1 MAIQLLK
8 EMDKLKI
15 LITGNRGFVGS
26 ATQKL
31 LEENGHKVIG
41 YDLMEGFDIRDRQ
54 QLDKFINFERP
65 DRILHLAAIAR
76 FAEADANPI
85 LANETNI
92 QGTRNVVGVAEKYH
106 IPLVYSSTGSAIMP
120 LDKFEPPYKEDIRAC
135 GNSVYGCSKAIAEFY
150 VRQHTPH
157 IVLRYAH
164 IYGAEKRMHGLIG
177 GFLDR
182 INFGMKPILYGGKQ
196 NNDFVYILDIAEAN
210 MKALI
215 APWDKWNQIYNV
227 GSGEELSAEEAGNI
241 VCEIAGYT
249 GGVEIKE
256 GRTVDPSR
264 FVFDTSK
271 SERMLGYKAKY
282 PFREGLIDMFKKIEE
297 EKNAKK

>member
-1 MAIQLLK
+1 MK
-8 EMDKLKI
+8 VNKV
-15 LITGNRGFVGS
+15 LITGSEGFVGS
-26 ATQKL
+26 ETEKL
-31 LEENGHKVIG
+31 LIENNIKVFK
-41 YDLMEGFDIRDRQ
+41 YDLMLGQDIRDRQ
-54 QLDKFINFERP
+54 QFDNFVKEHNP

-92 QGTRNVVGVAEKYH
+92 QGTKNVVGVAEKYH

-177 GFLDR
+177 GYLDR

-196 NNDFVYILDIAEAN
+196 NNDFVYILDIAQAN
-210 MKALI
+210 MLALI

-241 VCEIAGYT
+241 VCEIAGYK
-249 GGVEIKE
+249 GGVEIRE

-264 FVFDTSK
+264 FIFDTSK
-271 SERMLGYKAKY
+271 SERMLGYKAQY
-282 PFREGLIDMFKKIEE
+282 NFRDGLVDMFKKIEE

>member
-1 MAIQLLK
+1 M
-8 EMDKLKI
+8 KI
-15 LITGNRGFVGS
+15 VITGNKGFVGS
-26 ATQKL
+26 ATSKL
-31 LEENGHKVIG
+31 LKENGHEVIG
-41 YDLMEGFDIRDRQ
+41 YDIMDGFDIRDRQ
-54 QLDKFINFERP
+54 QFDKFIAENKP

-76 FAEADANPI
+76 FVEADANPV

-92 QGTRNVVGVAEKYH
+92 QGTKNVVGVAEKYH

-120 LDKFEPPYKEDIRAC
+120 LDKFEPPYNETIRAC
-135 GNSVYGCSKAIAEFY
+135 GNSVYGCSKAIGEFY

-196 NNDFVYILDIAEAN
+196 NNDFVYVLDIARAN
-210 MKALI
+210 MLALI
-215 APWDKWNQIYNV
+215 APWDKWNNIFNV
-227 GSGEELSAEEAGNI
+227 GSGEELSAEEAGKI
-241 VCEIAGYT
+241 VCELAGYT
-249 GGVEIKE
+249 GGIEVKE

-264 FVFDTSK
+264 FVFDTKK
-271 SERMLGYKAKY
+271 SEIMLGYKAQY
-282 PFREGLIDMFKKIEE
+282 NFRDGLKDMFEKI
-297 EKNAKK
+297 KAKENDKE